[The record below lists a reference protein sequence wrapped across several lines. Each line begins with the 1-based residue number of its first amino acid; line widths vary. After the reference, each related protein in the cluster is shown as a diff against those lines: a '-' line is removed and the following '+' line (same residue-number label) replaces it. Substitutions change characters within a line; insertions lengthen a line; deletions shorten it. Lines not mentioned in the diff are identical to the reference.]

1 MSLPAKLAGKGNIA
15 KQLSAKPLPGALYMN
30 SGHTQQPQASSAHR
44 QRHPPRPLRISP
56 AGHKKA
62 RQRMLTGPQQ

>member
-30 SGHTQQPQASSAHR
+30 SGTHNSHKQVLPTDNAIRRARCASCRLATKKPASAC
-44 QRHPPRPLRISP
+44 
-56 AGHKKA
+56 
-62 RQRMLTGPQQ
+62 